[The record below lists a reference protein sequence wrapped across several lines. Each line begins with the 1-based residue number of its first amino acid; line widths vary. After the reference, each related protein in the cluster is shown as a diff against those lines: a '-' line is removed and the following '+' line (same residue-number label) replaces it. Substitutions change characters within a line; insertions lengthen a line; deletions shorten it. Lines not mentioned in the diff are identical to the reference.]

1 MSIRTLLTPMISA
14 RLLSESRLMRLRAQA
29 EQRRIKRHAPHQ
41 VHVFFQV
48 DDPYSALVAQCLPA
62 FAARYAVHCVPHLV
76 PPAPD
81 SAAPDRPRLVAWSR
95 RDAALLAERLGLHF
109 RDPGDQPSP
118 DLVRTAQRALLGALH
133 AGRFIEAAAP
143 VSLALWDGVGKDRA
157 VALEQSSQGLV
168 TGIGHTPID
177 PASETELVAHLAESA
192 ALRERLGHYLSAT
205 FHYAGEWYW
214 GLDRLHYLEAR
225 LRSLGLD
232 RTEGADL
239 APAVRDRVT
248 PIAGATSTEI
258 EFFFSLRSPYSAIA
272 APRVFELARLT
283 GATVRLRYLL
293 PMVMRGLPVPAAKR
307 RYISLDA
314 AREARLHGVPFGR
327 LNDPVG
333 RPTERGLALMP
344 LAEQRGAGQAY
355 VSSFM
360 QGVWAEGLDA
370 GSDHGLRRIAE
381 RAGLTWQ
388 EACEALRDNAWRT
401 EAEHHRNALLDAG
414 LWGVPA
420 FRVGNTAVWGQD
432 RLWVIEQCL
441 TRGRPVNYRAEE
453 LPIHSIHHTGS

>member
-14 RLLSESRLMRLRAQA
+14 RLLGEPRLMRLRAQA
-29 EQRRIKRHAPHQ
+29 ERRRGRQGAAHQ
-41 VHVFFQV
+41 VHVFHQV

-76 PPAPD
+76 PPAAD
-81 SAAPDRPRLVAWSR
+81 SAAPDRPRLVTWSR

-109 RDPGDQPSP
+109 QDRGSQPEP
-118 DLVRTAQRALLGALH
+118 QAVIATQRSLLGALK
-133 AGRFIEAAAP
+133 AGQFIEVAAP
-143 VSLALWDGVGKDRA
+143 VSQALWDT
-157 VALEQSSQGLV
+157 VATTE
-168 TGIGHTPID
+168 TGSAGEALAQANLASIV
-177 PASETELVAHLAESA
+177 PATETELMAHLAESA
-192 ALRERLGHYLSAT
+192 ALRERLGHYLGAT
-205 FHYAGEWYW
+205 FYYAGEWYW

-225 LRSLGLD
+225 LRELGLD
-232 RTEGADL
+232 RTGGPDL
-239 APAVRDRVT
+239 APAARDRTASV
-248 PIAGATSTEI
+248 ALTSSSEI

-272 APRVFELARLT
+272 APRVFELARLS
-283 GATVRLRYLL
+283 GATVKLRYLL

-344 LAEQRGAGQAY
+344 LAERCGAGQAY
-355 VSSFM
+355 VLSFM

-370 GSDHGLRRIAE
+370 GSDRGLRRIAE
-381 RAGLTWQ
+381 RAGLNWND
-388 EACEALRDNAWRT
+388 ACEALRDDQWRT
-401 EAEHHRNALLDAG
+401 HAEHHRAALLEAG

-420 FRVGNTAVWGQD
+420 FRVDDTAVWGQD
-432 RLWVIEQCL
+432 RLWVIDRCL
-441 TRGRPVNYRAEE
+441 TRMRAKGHAAQGMASH
-453 LPIHSIHHTGS
+453 PMQDRGT